1 MDLTQG
7 TKQDKNS
14 RAKKMMLYF
23 GIGALVMSF
32 AGWTSAFIVSSSRPD
47 WLQDFVMPTPF
58 WTSIVI
64 MLISSVTFIIA
75 RKALEKNNKNL
86 TTIMLVVTFVLG
98 LFFVFNQFKGF
109 SQIIEMGYN
118 FTGPTSNVTVSYI
131 YLIAVV
137 HILHVAAGLIPILI
151 VIINHLRGKYTPNN
165 YLGFELAEIF
175 WHFVDILWLY
185 LFFFLYFFLN

>member
-1 MDLTQG
+1 
-7 TKQDKNS
+7 
-14 RAKKMMLYF
+14 
-23 GIGALVMSF
+23 
-32 AGWTSAFIVSSSRPD
+32 
-47 WLQDFVMPTPF
+47 
-58 WTSIVI
+58 
-64 MLISSVTFIIA
+64 
-75 RKALEKNNKNL
+75 
-86 TTIMLVVTFVLG
+86 
-98 LFFVFNQFKGF
+98 
-109 SQIIEMGYN
+109 MGYN

-137 HILHVAAGLIPILI
+137 HILHVAAGLIPILV